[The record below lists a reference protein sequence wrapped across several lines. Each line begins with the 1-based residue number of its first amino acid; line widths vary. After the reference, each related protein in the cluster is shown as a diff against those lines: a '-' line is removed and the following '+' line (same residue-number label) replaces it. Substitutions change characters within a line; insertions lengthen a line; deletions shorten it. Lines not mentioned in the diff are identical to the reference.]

1 MIYHGIFSLFGQSFS
16 QRWALNSSLKLQD
29 QKLYLWLFNIAMENG
44 PFIDD
49 FPINTSIYK
58 GFSVMLWVCFLI
70 KLWVIPSYV
79 STAIL
84 GVYPGYRM
92 CEMIGTHH
100 GKTTIGTWVFANRL
114 ARWLLDFS
122 SMRDGGRIFP
132 DVITLMYH
140 WLANCRIYPQ
150 VN

>member
-58 GFSVMLWVCFLI
+58 GFSVML
-70 KLWVIPSYV
+70 
-79 STAIL
+79 
-84 GVYPGYRM
+84 
-92 CEMIGTHH
+92 
-100 GKTTIGTWVFANRL
+100 
-114 ARWLLDFS
+114 
-122 SMRDGGRIFP
+122 
-132 DVITLMYH
+132 
-140 WLANCRIYPQ
+140 
-150 VN
+150 